1 MTTASLSRDA
11 DAPLYRQLTRWLE
24 AEMAA
29 GRLGPGERLPS
40 EHTLVRRFG
49 VSRSVVRVALA
60 ELGKAGL
67 IFSRHGAGSFVS
79 PGKID
84 KPIATLTSWRS
95 SIRGAGGEPQARMIA
110 SEVVAASTVVAEKLG
125 LPAGAKV
132 LRIERVGQL
141 EDEPA
146 ILMQTFL
153 PYARFRRL
161 AGADFSDGSL
171 YEALERL
178 CGVRMTRSESFIEA
192 ATASEAEA
200 RLLAVKPGAL
210 LLIIEGVVF
219 DAEDRPVEYARILH
233 RNDRFRFFLES
244 RREAGPDHPPNET
257 ETPGNA

>member
-67 IFSRHGAGSFVS
+67 IFSRHGSGSFVS

-95 SIRGAGGEPQARMIA
+95 AMRGAGAPQARMIA
-110 SEVVAASTVVAEKLG
+110 NDVVAASAPVAVRLG
-125 LPAGAKV
+125 LAEGAPV
-132 LRIERVGQL
+132 LRIERVGEL
-141 EDEPA
+141 DGEPA
-146 ILMQTFL
+146 MLMQSFL
-153 PYARFRRL
+153 PHARFRRL
-161 AGADFSDGSL
+161 AGADLSDGSL
-171 YEALERL
+171 YERLERL
-178 CGVRMTRSESFIEA
+178 CGVRLTRSENFIEA
-192 ATASEAEA
+192 ATASEDEA
-200 RLLAVKPGAL
+200 RLLAIKPGAL
-210 LLIIEGVVF
+210 LLVIDGLVF
-219 DAEDRPVEYARILH
+219 DADDRPVEYVRILH

-244 RREAGPDHPPNET
+244 RRESAPDQPPNET
-257 ETPGNA
+257 ETLGNA